1 MDRQDVLA
9 ENRARFEPAERSTVD
24 VSFSWSVKVGVLDVA
39 GDKSGSRG
47 SAMDSLVVQRLC
59 YSLQRIYVREKRWE
73 KVYYGKRFVTRF
85 FRDMDLLGRGLGTQN
100 AIRPLSLVWVVS
112 FQVYTIAVLCM
123 RFQWQWLTWHTT
135 SLAASSIPFIAR
147 RLSLRHT

>member
-1 MDRQDVLA
+1 MIA
-9 ENRARFEPAERSTVD
+9 
-24 VSFSWSVKVGVLDVA
+24 KVGVLDVA

-85 FRDMDLLGRGLGTQN
+85 FRDMDLGRGLGTQH
-100 AIRPLSLVWVVS
+100 AIRPLSLV
-112 FQVYTIAVLCM
+112 
-123 RFQWQWLTWHTT
+123 
-135 SLAASSIPFIAR
+135 
-147 RLSLRHT
+147 